1 MTLNRWDPVRDLLNF
16 QERVNRFVEI
26 RTQRT
31 VFQPNA
37 GWTPLVD
44 MLETPDA
51 YIFRAELPGVGK
63 KNISIEIQG
72 RRLRLSGERQLESE
86 PRLAAYHS
94 VERAHGPFHR
104 SFDLPDDAALEK
116 TEARYEDGILEI
128 TVPKCEEER
137 ERVLRIVTLP

>member
-1 MTLNRWDPVRDLLNF
+1 MTLNRWDPLRDLLNF

-31 VFQPNA
+31 VFQPTTS
-37 GWTPLVD
+37 WTPLVD

-72 RRLRLSGERQLESE
+72 RRLRVSGERGLEAE
-86 PRLAAYHS
+86 PQLAAYHS
-94 VERAHGPFHR
+94 VERVHGTFGR
-104 SFDLPDDAALEK
+104 AFDLPEDADVEK
-116 TEARYEDGILEI
+116 TEATYVDGLLEI
-128 TVPKCEEER
+128 TIPKCEEQR
-137 ERVLRIVTLP
+137 ERMLRIVTLR

>member
-1 MTLNRWDPVRDLLNF
+1 MTLNRWDPLRDLLNF

-31 VFQPNA
+31 VFQPSA
-37 GWTPLVD
+37 GWKPLVD

-72 RRLRLSGERQLESE
+72 RRLKLSGERPLESE
-86 PRLAAYHS
+86 PQLAAYHS
-94 VERAHGPFHR
+94 VERAHGPFRR
-104 SFDLPDDAALEK
+104 SFDLPEDADLEK

-128 TVPKCEEER
+128 TVPKCQEER